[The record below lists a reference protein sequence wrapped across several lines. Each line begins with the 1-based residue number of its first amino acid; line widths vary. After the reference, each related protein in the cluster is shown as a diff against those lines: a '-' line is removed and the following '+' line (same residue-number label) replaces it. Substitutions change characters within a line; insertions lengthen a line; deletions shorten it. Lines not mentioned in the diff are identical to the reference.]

1 MLRRAEWD
9 VIRAIFRSAEVLLY
23 NLPNPALFRPGS
35 YGGASSAT
43 MVAISAVN
51 LRISGLT
58 SYEASHRRDNFG
70 MDTVTMGYI
79 DAGMQMWIG
88 LHGLFGA
95 QIGQRHRIGQGGV

>member
-1 MLRRAEWD
+1 MGCHSRHLSQ
-9 VIRAIFRSAEVLLY
+9 RSSL
-23 NLPNPALFRPGS
+23 ALQFAKPGLVQA
-35 YGGASSAT
+35 GFVWGASSAT

-70 MDTVTMGYI
+70 MDNVTMGYI

-95 QIGQRHRIGQGGV
+95 QIGHRHRLGQGGV

>member
-1 MLRRAEWD
+1 M
-9 VIRAIFRSAEVLLY
+9 
-23 NLPNPALFRPGS
+23 
-35 YGGASSAT
+35 
-43 MVAISAVN
+43 
-51 LRISGLT
+51 T

-70 MDTVTMGYI
+70 MDNVTMGYI